1 MSFHEPFFFCTTE
14 GSCPETPQ
22 QAPSCALCDNSCSK
36 GHWENE
42 TLTVFRPQGRSW
54 ARGKAGGCN
63 KQLTPVLVSV
73 SGPDRLL

>member
-22 QAPSCALCDNSCSK
+22 QAPSCALCDSSCSK

-42 TLTVFRPQGRSW
+42 TLTLFRPQGRSW
-54 ARGKAGGCN
+54 ARGESWWLQQTANARSCFC
-63 KQLTPVLVSV
+63 LR
-73 SGPDRLL
+73 SG